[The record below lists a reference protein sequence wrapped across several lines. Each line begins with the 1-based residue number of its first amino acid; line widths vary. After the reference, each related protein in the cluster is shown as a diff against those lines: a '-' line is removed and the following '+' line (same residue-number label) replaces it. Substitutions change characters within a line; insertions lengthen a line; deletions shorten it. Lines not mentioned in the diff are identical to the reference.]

1 MWLFSIFAVMKILDR
16 YIIKTF
22 FGPFLFIF
30 SVLFFI
36 FIVNIIW
43 IQMSQFIGKGLSY
56 FEIVKL
62 LFYLGVSVV
71 SMVLPLTVLLAS
83 IMTFGDFGERYELAA
98 MKAAGISLTR
108 VMAPLFLVTLV
119 LSAILF
125 LFQNNITPDFQRKAR
140 NMLYNIAATK
150 PALNFTPGQF
160 INQIPGYSVKF
171 DKITGENGENIEGVF
186 IHKSSTYYDDQQ
198 AIVAKRGKFET
209 PKDKNYLK
217 LVLFDGYIFEDNT
230 RNLDFNA
237 RLRQPNQ
244 AIKFN
249 RLETHFDIS
258 EIIKKGIEKE
268 QITDDYRFQTYNQIS
283 GTIAKKKKENDEIFS
298 TLNTSMVGY
307 TGTYAAMVNEKKMK
321 QPAQPQFNLEKVE
334 KKTRLEALYA
344 AFTKIEQLKNEKR
357 TKDEQILGVIKYQN
371 KMVMYQQRI
380 FAYSLTC
387 MIFFLIGASLGSII
401 RKGGMGLPVVIAI
414 IIFIVFY
421 IMNLTVENFSWKGKL
436 DPYLAA
442 WLPNL
447 ILLPFAIWL
456 TVKALSDSQL
466 FDVEKYKALLKPLTK
481 PFQKKREHARY
492 Q

>member
-1 MWLFSIFAVMKILDR
+1 MKILDR

-56 FEIVKL
+56 FEIIKL

-108 VMAPLFLVTLV
+108 VMAPLFIVTLI

-160 INQIPGYSVKF
+160 ISQIPGYSVKF

-186 IHKSSTYYDDQQ
+186 IHKSATYYDDQQ

-230 RNLDFNA
+230 RNLEIND

-244 AIKFN
+244 AIRFD

-283 GTIAKKKKENDEIFS
+283 GTIAKKKKENDEIFT
-298 TLNTSMVGY
+298 TLNNSMVGY
-307 TGTYAAMVNEKKMK
+307 TGTYAAMVDDKKVK
-321 QPAQPQFNLEKVE
+321 NPAKPQYDLEKVE
-334 KKTRLEALYA
+334 KQKRMDALYS

-387 MIFFLIGASLGSII
+387 VIFFMIGASLGSII

-414 IIFIVFY
+414 IIFIIFY
-421 IMNLTVENFSWKGKL
+421 VMNLTVENLSWKGRL

-442 WLPNL
+442 WLPNF
-447 ILLPFAIWL
+447 ILLPFAVWL
-456 TVKALSDSQL
+456 TVNALSDSQL
-466 FDVEKYKALLKPLTK
+466 FDIEKYRNILKPFTRRFTK
-481 PFQKKREHARY
+481 HREHTRY